1 MDLKKIEEFI
11 EEINVYS
18 HSEEYELN
26 EYNKEA
32 IRFLLR
38 NVEFKK
44 VKGGVL
50 K

>member
-1 MDLKKIEEFI
+1 MKEKEIEQFI
-11 EEINVYS
+11 KDINDYS

-38 NVEFKK
+38 NKKIVEE
-44 VKGGVL
+44 
-50 K
+50 